1 MTSRANTLLIRTP
14 EGIVFSQLLAGPV
27 TRCLAWLI
35 DMVVILAI
43 AMGLVLVSSLLG
55 LVSEDFAQA
64 LATLLFFVTSI
75 GYSMVLEWYWRGQT
89 LGKRALRLRV
99 MDADGLRL
107 HPTQIVIRN
116 LLRFVDMLPLF
127 YFAGGLACLLSRR
140 AQRLGDLAANTIV
153 VRHPRIAEPDLDKL
167 LEGKFNS
174 LREHPHL
181 EARLRQ
187 RVSASE
193 ASLAL
198 QALLRR
204 DELDP
209 PARVGLFAAMAGH
222 FREKSVYPP
231 DITEGLTDEQ
241 YVRNIVDIVFR
252 PRRSPARSTLLDK
265 IPAAADTLPSNNPT

>member
-1 MTSRANTLLIRTP
+1 MNSRANTLLIRTP

-27 TRCLAWLI
+27 TRCLAWLL

-43 AMGLVLVSSLLG
+43 AMGLGLATSLLG
-55 LVSEDFAQA
+55 LVSQDFAQA

-127 YFAGGLACLLSRR
+127 YFTGGLACLLSRR

-174 LREHPHL
+174 LRGHPHL

-187 RVSASE
+187 RVSAGE
-193 ASLAL
+193 GSLAL

-204 DELDP
+204 DELEP
-209 PARVGLFAAMAGH
+209 SARIELFAAMAGH
-222 FREKSVYPP
+222 FREKSVYPA
-231 DITEGLTDEQ
+231 DATEGLADEQ
-241 YVRNIVDIVFR
+241 YVRNVVDIVFR
-252 PRRSPARSTLLDK
+252 PRASRGRATSDAKD
-265 IPAAADTLPSNNPT
+265 ADTVESLQPPT